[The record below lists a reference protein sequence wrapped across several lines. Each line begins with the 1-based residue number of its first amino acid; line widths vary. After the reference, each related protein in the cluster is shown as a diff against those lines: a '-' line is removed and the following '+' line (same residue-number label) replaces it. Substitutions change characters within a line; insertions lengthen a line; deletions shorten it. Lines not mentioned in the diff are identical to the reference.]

1 MKKILTTRLCV
12 YMLLAF
18 VLTISA
24 IFALQTLTNQNN
36 NTASSKAKLED
47 VRQKLLNNEENIQ
60 NLSDNLGESLLAKTR
75 AFADLLAL
83 DPSIVQDTVRLQEL
97 TDRLI
102 VDQLHVIDKDGIIVG
117 SSIEDYIGFDMKSGE
132 QSNEFMVIV
141 EDPSIEI
148 VQEPQMNVAEGTIVQ
163 YSGITRKD
171 DKGLVQ
177 VGVRPEILQD
187 MLSGTE
193 IDVVR
198 FCCCGNAGWRACS
211 KKRTGGKGNK

>member
-24 IFALQTLTNQNN
+24 IFALQTLTSQNN
-36 NTASSKAKLED
+36 NTASSRAKLED

-83 DPSIVQDTVRLQEL
+83 DPSIVQDTARLQEL

-102 VDQLHVIDKDGIIVG
+102 VD
-117 SSIEDYIGFDMKSGE
+117 
-132 QSNEFMVIV
+132 
-141 EDPSIEI
+141 
-148 VQEPQMNVAEGTIVQ
+148 
-163 YSGITRKD
+163 
-171 DKGLVQ
+171 
-177 VGVRPEILQD
+177 
-187 MLSGTE
+187 
-193 IDVVR
+193 
-198 FCCCGNAGWRACS
+198 
-211 KKRTGGKGNK
+211 